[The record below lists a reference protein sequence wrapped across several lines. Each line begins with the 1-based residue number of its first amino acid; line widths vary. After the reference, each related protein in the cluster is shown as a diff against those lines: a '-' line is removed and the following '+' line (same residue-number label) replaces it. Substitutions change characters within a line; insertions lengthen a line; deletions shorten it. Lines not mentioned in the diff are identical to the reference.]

1 MLETIFMLAF
11 KMISASLENL
21 TKEELMNLSEN
32 MSRQQLKSIITIPSA
47 PKPTPKYTPLDEIEN
62 KKINRIDNRKKKIDR
77 LKNYKSKKVAD
88 AFDDNFTEVK
98 SKAYIKLLMIQHFY
112 EIRSYLH
119 DMIDNLRAFGK
130 WKIQLTAKR
139 VFILL
144 KDCSRSEPMHSKS
157 SSIEIMIGVDI

>member
-1 MLETIFMLAF
+1 MLETIFMLVF

-32 MSRQQLKSIITIPSA
+32 MSRQQLKSIIIPSA

-119 DMIDNLRAFGK
+119 DIDNLRAFGK
-130 WKIQLTAKR
+130 
-139 VFILL
+139 
-144 KDCSRSEPMHSKS
+144 
-157 SSIEIMIGVDI
+157 